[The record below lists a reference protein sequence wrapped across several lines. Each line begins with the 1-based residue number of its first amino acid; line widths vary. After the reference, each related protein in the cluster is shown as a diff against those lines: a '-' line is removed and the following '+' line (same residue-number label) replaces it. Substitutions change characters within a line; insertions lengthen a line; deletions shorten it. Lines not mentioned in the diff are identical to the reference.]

1 MRLKTEAEKFYAEK
15 SFAKAHEL
23 YARAMVMSNL
33 RPAKRGGCSSAM
45 PIRSGVRNSPP
56 RLRDTTKIDQRA
68 SG

>member
-33 RPAKRGGCSSAM
+33 PASEARWVFFRNADTLW
-45 PIRSGVRNSPP
+45 RSQLATQTAGH
-56 RLRDTTKIDQRA
+56 DED
-68 SG
+68 